1 MDSDSDVDD
10 GPLSKQI
17 ISLVLKEFTPY
28 LIGIL
33 VINLVTIFLVV
44 QISKRIPF

>member
-1 MDSDSDVDD
+1 MDSDSETDD
-10 GPLSKQI
+10 GPISKQVF
-17 ISLVLKEFTPY
+17 SLVLKEFTPY

-33 VINLVTIFLVV
+33 VINLLTIFLVV

>member
-1 MDSDSDVDD
+1 MDSDSEMDD
-10 GPLSKQI
+10 GPLSRQV
-17 ISLVLKEFTPY
+17 ISLILKEFTPY

-33 VINLVTIFLVV
+33 VINLFTVFLVV